1 MDKKSMGTFLTDLR
15 KEKGLTQ
22 QEVADNLNVSNK
34 TISKWERDE
43 GYPEITMLPEIAKFY
58 EITTD
63 ELLDGGKFSKNEATQ
78 TTENTKNISNEKLSE
93 VTCMLR
99 TLSVVFP
106 IIITI
111 FSLFRNF
118 SEIIFGWIIAQYGIC
133 FTVVLSV
140 LCFVISLIIAFKE
153 KTKNSLTEKMALKT
167 VGVTFF
173 FMLVS
178 LFLVSLIV
186 VDLITETFFN
196 SYFYLIPATFFAIIT
211 TFCFALIFKKW
222 LKIEASLKKNKKL
235 LKKVVVVAVTFT
247 VIGSV
252 ITSLFSVSEL
262 KNSDYG
268 PVRCTVDF
276 INDGMFSSKEEA
288 KSEYNKI
295 KKAVTEGTRIF
306 SIDSENGSE
315 LALTEIH
322 FTAEKTGESYT
333 VTDQYYTN
341 INMGFFTKEEMDE
354 FIKESVVSAVHS
366 DDYIYKMKENIV
378 FDDENY
384 CISFT
389 YEDELALSVY
399 GIVIFYIV
407 IATGVIG
414 ALYIVLFIYYN
425 KKKIRV

>member
-22 QEVADNLNVSNK
+22 QEVADKLNVSNK

-43 GYPEITMLPEIAKFY
+43 GYPEITMLTEISKFY
-58 EITTD
+58 GITTD
-63 ELLDGGKFSKNEATQ
+63 ELLDGGKFSKNEI
-78 TTENTKNISNEKLSE
+78 TELTEETNSRNNEKLSE
-93 VTCMLR
+93 VIYTLR

-133 FTVVLSV
+133 LTVVLSV
-140 LCFVISLIIAFKE
+140 LCFVVSLSLVFKE
-153 KTKNSLTEKMALKT
+153 KAKNSLIEKTALKT

-178 LFLVSLIV
+178 VFLVILLFLDV
-186 VDLITETFFN
+186 ITGTLFN

-222 LKIEASLKKNKKL
+222 LKIDISLKKNKKL
-235 LKKVVVVAVTFT
+235 LKKVVVIAVTFT

-252 ITSLFSVSEL
+252 ITSLLSAIEM

-276 INDGMFSSKEEA
+276 INDGMFSSNEEA
-288 KSEYNKI
+288 KSEYKKI
-295 KKAVTEGTRIF
+295 KKAVTENARIF
-306 SIDSENGSE
+306 SLYSENGSE

-322 FTAEKTGESYT
+322 ITAEKTGDSYI
-333 VTDQYYTN
+333 VTDQYYSDE
-341 INMGFFTKEEMDE
+341 NMSFFTKEEMDE
-354 FIKESVVSAVHS
+354 FIKESIVSDVHS
-366 DDYIYKMKENIV
+366 DYIYKMKENIV
-378 FDDENY
+378 FDNENY

-389 YEDELALSVY
+389 YEDKLALSGY
-399 GIVIFYIV
+399 DIAIFYIV
-407 IATGVIG
+407 IATGIVG